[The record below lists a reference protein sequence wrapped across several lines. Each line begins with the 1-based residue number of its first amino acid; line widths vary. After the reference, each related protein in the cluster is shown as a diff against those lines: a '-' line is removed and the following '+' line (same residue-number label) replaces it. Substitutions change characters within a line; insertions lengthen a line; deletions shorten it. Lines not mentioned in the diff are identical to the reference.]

1 MLYIHVYLC
10 VCNCVYMYAC
20 MAVCMYGYMH
30 VGMPACIYACVS
42 LYMISIHVCIIYN
55 CVFPDT

>member
-1 MLYIHVYLC
+1 
-10 VCNCVYMYAC
+10 MYAC